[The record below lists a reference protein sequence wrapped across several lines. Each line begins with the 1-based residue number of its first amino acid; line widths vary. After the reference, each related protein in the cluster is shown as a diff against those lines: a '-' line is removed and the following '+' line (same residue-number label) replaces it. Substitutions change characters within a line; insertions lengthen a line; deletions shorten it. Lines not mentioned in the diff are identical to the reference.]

1 MQLRRMADA
10 SLALAERRADDLK
23 DAVEKLGQQ
32 APSERQ
38 LLALRF
44 MGLVAPPPGSSRL
57 VRVRGIATVIG
68 VAVLLLAIGY
78 GLAKLVALPFGG
90 VGTIGAALL
99 GVALVLAILAVLS
112 LFGRRRMAKARE
124 RARPGSS

>member
-1 MQLRRMADA
+1 
-10 SLALAERRADDLK
+10 
-23 DAVEKLGQQ
+23 
-32 APSERQ
+32 
-38 LLALRF
+38 
-44 MGLVAPPPGSSRL
+44 MGLVAPPAGSSRL